1 MVGTVEEVT
10 GTVEEVMG
18 TVVIGW
24 EALTEA
30 AKAAE
35 VMGRVEA
42 AKAAEATEAAEAIWA
57 PARAQ
62 RTRLATEYCSSTE
75 RA

>member
-24 EALTEA
+24 EALT
-30 AKAAE
+30 
-35 VMGRVEA
+35 EA